1 MFLTATG
8 SPCSVSNMEIEE
20 RHTPISQS
28 FKKKLKRLLLTPHLF
43 CSNKNGISS
52 NKFCKSPFLGSFFV
66 LYRVI
71 ILCLFSRAWIQS
83 YIEIL

>member
-28 FKKKLKRLLLTPHLF
+28 FKKVEKITP
-43 CSNKNGISS
+43 NSS
-52 NKFCKSPFLGSFFV
+52 FIWFK
-66 LYRVI
+66 
-71 ILCLFSRAWIQS
+71 
-83 YIEIL
+83 